1 MPRCNATKGICPYNE
16 NAWHY
21 YLLRGIAIS
30 QGNAGPSARTRA
42 WEGCCLKL
50 PQEFDLHAL
59 EVFMMT
65 VELGGM
71 SQCATHLQVT
81 QSAVSQTIAKL
92 ETGIGAPLFDRTMR
106 PLGLTASG
114 KSLFAR
120 GQKLIA
126 HARLAYDE
134 VREGANLPISSVT
147 VALSFSLANQLTA
160 PILGTLGNRADR
172 WNIRSGISMEHQG
185 EFLARDIDMLVTGSF
200 NLEHRDTVELHPVF
214 EESFIFVFPRDYC
227 EPLDVVGLPSTL
239 PFIRFSRLTGTGQ
252 QIERQIVRMK
262 LKLPQSV
269 EVESSHQQL
278 SLVAAG
284 LGWTI
289 TTPGCFAAV
298 RELFPKLRAEPMKRG
313 RFSRSVQVVART
325 NELGDIPRLTAM
337 LCQQVLQEQIF
348 PPVIEEY
355 PWMAQQLMWP
365 KAGLENEELM
375 A

>member
-1 MPRCNATKGICPYNE
+1 M
-16 NAWHY
+16 
-21 YLLRGIAIS
+21 
-30 QGNAGPSARTRA
+30 
-42 WEGCCLKL
+42 KL

-59 EVFMMT
+59 EVFVMT

-71 SQCATHLQVT
+71 SQCAAHLQVT

-92 ETGIGAPLFDRTMR
+92 EAGIGASLFDRTMR

-134 VREGANLPISSVT
+134 VREGANLPISSIT
-147 VALSFSLANQLTA
+147 VAMSFSLANQLTA
-160 PILGTLGNRADR
+160 PILHSLGPRADR

-214 EESFIFVFPRDYC
+214 EESFILVFPKDFR
-227 EPLDVVGLPSTL
+227 EPLDLVGLPSSL

-262 LKLPQSV
+262 LKLPQMV

-278 SLVAAG
+278 ALVAAG
-284 LGWTI
+284 IGWAI
-289 TTPGCFAAV
+289 TTPVCLAAV
-298 RELFPKLRAEPMKRG
+298 PELLSQLRAEPMTRG
-313 RFSRSVQVVART
+313 RFSRSVQVVARID
-325 NELGDIPRLTAM
+325 ELGDIPSLTAA
-337 LCQQVLQEQIF
+337 LCQQVLQEKIF
-348 PPVIEEY
+348 PPLIEEY
-355 PWMAQQLMWP
+355 PWMAQQLAWP
-365 KAGLENEELM
+365 SASVENEELI

>member
-1 MPRCNATKGICPYNE
+1 M
-16 NAWHY
+16 
-21 YLLRGIAIS
+21 
-30 QGNAGPSARTRA
+30 
-42 WEGCCLKL
+42 KL

-59 EVFMMT
+59 EVFVMT

-71 SQCATHLQVT
+71 SQCANHLQVT

-92 ETGIGAPLFDRTMR
+92 EIGIGAPLFDRTMR

-114 KSLFAR
+114 KSLFSR

-147 VALSFSLANQLTA
+147 VAMSFSLANQLTV
-160 PILGTLGNRADR
+160 PILRELGPRADR

-214 EESFIFVFPRDYC
+214 EESFIFVFPSGLRT
-227 EPLDVVGLPSTL
+227 PLDLTGVPSSL

-262 LKLPQSV
+262 LNLPQAV
-269 EVESSHQQL
+269 EVESAHQQL
-278 SLVAAG
+278 ALVAAG

-289 TTPGCFAAV
+289 TTPVCLAAAQ
-298 RELFPKLRAEPMKRG
+298 ELLPGLRAEPMTRG

-325 NELGDIPRLTAM
+325 NELGDIPNQTAS
-337 LCQQVLQEQIF
+337 LCQDILREKIF
-348 PPVIEEY
+348 PPLIAEY
-355 PWMAQQLMWP
+355 PWMEQQLSWP
-365 KAGLENEELM
+365 SSANDMGKEGIAI
-375 A
+375 

>member
-1 MPRCNATKGICPYNE
+1 V
-16 NAWHY
+16 
-21 YLLRGIAIS
+21 
-30 QGNAGPSARTRA
+30 
-42 WEGCCLKL
+42 KL

-59 EVFMMT
+59 EVFVMT

-92 ETGIGAPLFDRTMR
+92 EGGIGAPLFDRTMR

-114 KSLFAR
+114 KSLFVR

-126 HARLAYDE
+126 HARLAYDQ

-147 VALSFSLANQLTA
+147 VAMSFSLANQLTA
-160 PILGTLGNRADR
+160 PILRNLGPRADH

-200 NLEHRDTVELHPVF
+200 SLEHRDSVELHPVF
-214 EESFIFVFPRDYC
+214 EESFIYVFPKNFR
-227 EPLDVVGLPSTL
+227 EPLDLIGVPSSL

-262 LKLPQSV
+262 LNLAHSV

-278 SLVAAG
+278 ALVAAG

-289 TTPGCFAAV
+289 TTPVCLAAV
-298 RELFPKLRAEPMKRG
+298 QELLPQLRAEPMTRG
-313 RFSRSVQVVART
+313 RFSRQVQVVARS
-325 NELGDIPRLTAM
+325 NELGNIPRLTAA
-337 LCQQVLQEQIF
+337 LCLDVLRDKAF
-348 PPVIEEY
+348 PPLIAEY
-355 PWMAQQLMWP
+355 PWMQQQLIW
-365 KAGLENEELM
+365 ANAATADGEELL

>member
-1 MPRCNATKGICPYNE
+1 M
-16 NAWHY
+16 
-21 YLLRGIAIS
+21 
-30 QGNAGPSARTRA
+30 
-42 WEGCCLKL
+42 KL

-59 EVFMMT
+59 EVFVMT

-71 SQCATHLQVT
+71 SQCAAHLQVT

-92 ETGIGAPLFDRTMR
+92 EAGIGASLFDRTMR

-134 VREGANLPISSVT
+134 VREGANLPLSSIT
-147 VALSFSLANQLTA
+147 VAMSFSLANQLTA
-160 PILGTLGNRADR
+160 PILHSLGSRADR

-214 EESFIFVFPRDYC
+214 EESFILVFPKDFR
-227 EPLDVVGLPSTL
+227 EPLDLVGLPSSL

-262 LKLPQSV
+262 LKLPQMV

-278 SLVAAG
+278 ALVAAG
-284 LGWTI
+284 IGWAI
-289 TTPGCFAAV
+289 TTPVCLAAV
-298 RELFPKLRAEPMKRG
+298 PELLSQLRAEPMTRG
-313 RFSRSVQVVART
+313 RFSRSVQVVARID
-325 NELGDIPRLTAM
+325 ELGNIPSLTAA
-337 LCQQVLQEQIF
+337 LCQQVLQEKIF
-348 PPVIEEY
+348 PPLIEEY
-355 PWMAQQLMWP
+355 PWMAQQLAWP
-365 KAGLENEELM
+365 SASVEGAELI